1 LPEIHERAFLTGPSP
16 IGWKCGG
23 TAAGREY
30 PIGCLAWGSLP
41 AADISWY
48 RKPHTH
54 QVGVFNI
61 YVIIHNII
69 FFYFQHKK
77 FRKNKMDSDMILLGR

>member
-1 LPEIHERAFLTGPSP
+1 LPEIHEKSFLAGLSP
-16 IGWKCGG
+16 IGWKYGG

-54 QVGVFNI
+54 QVWGLQDLCKHTQYCVYISNL
-61 YVIIHNII
+61 
-69 FFYFQHKK
+69 KELAKLCK
-77 FRKNKMDSDMILLGR
+77 F